1 MGVPIRVDDDL
12 YKEAKATAAAEYR
25 SISGQIGF
33 WARVG
38 KTALDNP
45 DLPIEFVRDMLIAKA
60 MDRSLAEPFEPVD
73 DE

>member
-1 MGVPIRVDDDL
+1 MGIPIRVDDAL
-12 YKEAKATAAAEYR
+12 YNEAKATAAAEYR

-45 DLPIEFVRDMLIAKA
+45 DLPVELIRDILIAKA
-60 MDRSLAEPFEPVD
+60 MDRSLAEPFEPSAD
-73 DE
+73 K

>member
-1 MGVPIRVDDDL
+1 MGIPIRVDEDL
-12 YKEAKATAAAEYR
+12 YNEAKMTASAEYR

-45 DLPIEFVRDMLIAKA
+45 DLPIEFIRDILISKA
-60 MDRSLAEPFEPVD
+60 MDKLSAEPFKME
-73 DE
+73 E

>member
-12 YKEAKATAAAEYR
+12 YNEAKSTAAAEYR

-45 DLPIEFVRDMLIAKA
+45 DLPIELVRDILIAKA
-60 MDRSLAEPFEPVD
+60 MDRSMAEPFEPTD
-73 DE
+73 K

>member
-12 YKEAKATAAAEYR
+12 YNEAKSTAAAEYR

-45 DLPIEFVRDMLIAKA
+45 DLPVEFVRDVLIAKA
-60 MDRSLAEPFEPVD
+60 MDPSLVETFEP
-73 DE
+73 DEEQ